1 MATGKINPAFEA
13 APFLGESSFN
23 PNEFMR
29 RQNMQKFQLEKHKQ
43 DEEAANTAKG
53 LENLMVD
60 VKGWEDQQGFK
71 EIMSDQ
77 NRVMNGFL
85 DLSKKGL
92 DLVSP
97 KTTQEILAYKA
108 INDAHAQ
115 IKQKVDTWNQ
125 QKGIYDLYTKAI
137 EKDAILPPEE
147 QEIDHAAT
155 IANVQKVLNT
165 KDIMGRGTDLQ
176 NLVVTKTKPVDV
188 FKDVIANKDIFEKG
202 TQSQNVVDMPDGS
215 KQISMVE
222 NLTPQQTEANA
233 KKAGQLFDS
242 KPQSYKDAVK
252 KIREADPE
260 PKLNVMTD
268 KDYYKTIAVPTYR
281 KKFLDKP
288 TGSGSGMSM
297 NFGGS
302 KVQVTPGELQTNDNM
317 IGGRNYSQRY
327 DFQTKG
333 QLVKVPTT
341 GGYQHDSDPKAGD
354 DGWHEITGGDYAEA
368 ELLFYDPKDD
378 QLVFRTGQAAKNP
391 WIDNNI
397 TFSVPR
403 KNVPD
408 AEKLPITVDG
418 KRKTLKDVLPAAD
431 ATPVLRTIGG
441 KDFRATTP
449 YIPKKK

>member
-1 MATGKINPAFEA
+1 MAKIDPAFQA
-13 APFLGESSFN
+13 APVLGGTNYDPIAFA
-23 PNEFMR
+23 R
-29 RQNMQKFQLEKHKQ
+29 RNRMEKFQIQRKQ
-43 DEEAANTAKG
+43 EEDQAKNTAQG

-71 EIMSDQ
+71 EIMADQ

-92 DLVSP
+92 NLVSP
-97 KTTQEILAYKA
+97 KTTQEIMAYKA
-108 INDAHAQ
+108 INDAHEQ

-137 EKDAILPPEE
+137 EKDSILPPEE
-147 QEIDHAAT
+147 QEIDHGAT
-155 IANVQKVLNT
+155 IANVQKVLKT

-188 FKDVIANKDIFEKG
+188 FKDVLANKDIFEKG
-202 TQSQNVVDMPDGS
+202 TQSQNVVEMPDGS

-233 KKAGQLFDS
+233 KKAGQLFES
-242 KPQSYKDAVK
+242 KPQAYKDAVK

-260 PKLNVMTD
+260 PKLNVMSD

-288 TGSGSGMSM
+288 TGSGGGASM

-333 QLVKVPTT
+333 QLIKVPTT

-368 ELLFYDPKDD
+368 ELLFYDPKSD

-408 AEKLPITVDG
+408 AEKLPIMDNG
-418 KRKTLKDVLPAAD
+418 KKKTLKDVLPEESKRPAGFNS
-431 ATPVLRTIGG
+431 VLKNSGI
-441 KDFRATTP
+441 KW
-449 YIPKKK
+449 K